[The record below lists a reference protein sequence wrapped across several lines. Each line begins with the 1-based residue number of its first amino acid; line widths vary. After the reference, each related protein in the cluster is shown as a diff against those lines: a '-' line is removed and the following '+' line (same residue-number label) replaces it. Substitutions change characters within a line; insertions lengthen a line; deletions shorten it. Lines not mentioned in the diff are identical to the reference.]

1 MPLDELL
8 RNFINMTPGQNSFV
22 SVYLDLRPDGSGK
35 KRYSL
40 FLKNRLAELSD
51 CFPNHSP
58 EQGFL
63 TKDIKRIQKYLEEDL
78 DSALKGIALFACAA
92 ENLFVSI
99 PMPLPPENAV
109 FLDPSPCLFS
119 LVRHADLY
127 KTHAVVV
134 ATSQHARLFLVRLG
148 RLAEHLTLSW
158 EEKHITRS
166 GRVGWSERRS
176 DKRFERHLQEH
187 IKQRAKEIVENLEKL
202 IQLEKIEYLFV
213 SAEEGME
220 AELKK
225 QFPAAG
231 RKKFVSLPSL
241 DTHSPDHK
249 VLAVA
254 SESLHSISR
263 EKAEGL
269 AKQILDEAEPL
280 GRASSGPEPTL
291 SALQNHQIERLVFDA
306 HFQATGW
313 RCLACSSL
321 GIGGLP
327 KTCPFCQGRVYLVD
341 LREEIVTKAKSM
353 SIDLFF
359 TENFPPLLKAGGVAA
374 LLKYQALKK
383 SPR

>member
-51 CFPNHSP
+51 RFRNHSP

-92 ENLFVSI
+92 EDLFIPI

-109 FLDPSPCLFS
+109 FLAPSPRLFA
-119 LVRHADLY
+119 LIRQADLY
-127 KTHAVVV
+127 KTHAIVV
-134 ATSQHARLFLVRLG
+134 ANSHHARLFLVRLG
-148 RLAEHLTLSW
+148 RLTEHLTLSW
-158 EEKHITRS
+158 EDKHTTRF
-166 GRVGWSERRS
+166 GRMGWSLQ
-176 DKRFERHLQEH
+176 RFERHLQEH

-202 IQLEKIEYLFV
+202 THLEKIEYLFV
-213 SAEEGME
+213 RAEEGME

-225 QFPAAG
+225 QFPAAV

-241 DTHSPDHK
+241 DTHAPDHK
-249 VLAVA
+249 VLAAA

-263 EKAEGL
+263 EKAERL

-280 GRASSGPEPTL
+280 GQATSSPEPTL
-291 SALQNHQIERLVFDA
+291 SALQNHQIDRMVVDA

-313 RCLACSSL
+313 RCLACGSL

-327 KTCPFCQGRVYLVD
+327 KTCPFCQGRVFPAN
-341 LREEIVTKAKSM
+341 LREEIVAKAKSQ
-353 SIDLFF
+353 SVELFF
-359 TENFPPLLKAGGVAA
+359 TENFPPLMKAGGVAA
-374 LLKYQALKK
+374 LLKYKALKR